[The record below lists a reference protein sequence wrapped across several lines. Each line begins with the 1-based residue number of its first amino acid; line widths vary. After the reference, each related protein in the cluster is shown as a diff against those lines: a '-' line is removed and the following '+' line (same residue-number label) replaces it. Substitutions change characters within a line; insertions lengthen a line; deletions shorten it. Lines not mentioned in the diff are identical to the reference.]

1 MNNSERKAK
10 LNKTYNSPLK
20 TKTFNVINS
29 LSDRFIPY
37 SISPNLKC
45 DLISPSQS
53 PNNIK
58 VNKNTEVKSHSAYKK
73 ILFKELLQTSE
84 TPSSKRKINFSLSK
98 SKKKSPSPSLLLS
111 NEISNFANNTSLSK
125 GKIKTVTPNK
135 TILFSNPIDN
145 FYFNVLD
152 MYDISKIAL
161 GTRTSIHLY
170 NANLNLPHVNS
181 IEIDGEPLCVHF
193 LSSTSLIHSSSNN
206 DIIMTDLN
214 KIKRYPLM
222 TNHRPILAMDSN
234 LSVIFCGDDNGIIES
249 IDIRTNRNTQRKIS
263 ILYSHE
269 RNNEICKI
277 RYSQSNNCIISG
289 GNDNR
294 ANLFDLRKNSIRFTM
309 KHKAAVKGI
318 AVNKDESKCATG
330 GGTYDKKIKLWDIKK
345 GTLQSE
351 ILTESQITNLEFLPG
366 DSIISSFGFIGNN
379 MILYQLNNELIQRH
393 DISDS
398 FFQKIGREDDSIED
412 DIVNIFEEKAHF
424 ESHSKR
430 ILFTAK
436 DINDSYIASASNDG
450 VMKIWNIE
458 RYSTKKNENLQ
469 CDNFLNSIR

>member
-161 GTRTSIHLY
+161 AKRTSIHPY
-170 NANLNLPHVNS
+170 NAHLNLPNVN
-181 IEIDGEPLCVHF
+181 
-193 LSSTSLIHSSSNN
+193 
-206 DIIMTDLN
+206 
-214 KIKRYPLM
+214 
-222 TNHRPILAMDSN
+222 
-234 LSVIFCGDDNGIIES
+234 
-249 IDIRTNRNTQRKIS
+249 
-263 ILYSHE
+263 
-269 RNNEICKI
+269 
-277 RYSQSNNCIISG
+277 
-289 GNDNR
+289 
-294 ANLFDLRKNSIRFTM
+294 
-309 KHKAAVKGI
+309 
-318 AVNKDESKCATG
+318 
-330 GGTYDKKIKLWDIKK
+330 
-345 GTLQSE
+345 
-351 ILTESQITNLEFLPG
+351 
-366 DSIISSFGFIGNN
+366 
-379 MILYQLNNELIQRH
+379 
-393 DISDS
+393 
-398 FFQKIGREDDSIED
+398 
-412 DIVNIFEEKAHF
+412 
-424 ESHSKR
+424 
-430 ILFTAK
+430 
-436 DINDSYIASASNDG
+436 
-450 VMKIWNIE
+450 
-458 RYSTKKNENLQ
+458 
-469 CDNFLNSIR
+469 

>member
-1 MNNSERKAK
+1 MDSLADKYE
-10 LNKTYNSPLK
+10 
-20 TKTFNVINS
+20 KTF
-29 LSDRFIPY
+29 FIIQFKGNHGPY
-37 SISPNLKC
+37 NNFHHEQDKYHPNPVTDHVGWDIDK
-45 DLISPSQS
+45 Q
-53 PNNIK
+53 
-58 VNKNTEVKSHSAYKK
+58 
-73 ILFKELLQTSE
+73 E

-214 KIKRYPLM
+214 KIKSYPIM

-277 RYSQSNNCIISG
+277 RYSKSNNCIISG

-309 KHKAAVKGI
+309 KHKAETKGP
-318 AVNKDESKCATG
+318 AGYRLFERH
-330 GGTYDKKIKLWDIKK
+330 KKLRQWRE
-345 GTLQSE
+345 T
-351 ILTESQITNLEFLPG
+351 IL
-366 DSIISSFGFIGNN
+366 
-379 MILYQLNNELIQRH
+379 
-393 DISDS
+393 
-398 FFQKIGREDDSIED
+398 
-412 DIVNIFEEKAHF
+412 
-424 ESHSKR
+424 
-430 ILFTAK
+430 
-436 DINDSYIASASNDG
+436 
-450 VMKIWNIE
+450 
-458 RYSTKKNENLQ
+458 
-469 CDNFLNSIR
+469 